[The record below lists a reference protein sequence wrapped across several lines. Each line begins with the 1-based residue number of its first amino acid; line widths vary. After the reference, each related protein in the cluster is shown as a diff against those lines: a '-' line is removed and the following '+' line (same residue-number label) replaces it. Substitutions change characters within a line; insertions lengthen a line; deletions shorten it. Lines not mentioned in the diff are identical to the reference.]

1 MALLDKAAGKP
12 PTAEEVAKRGAEEG
26 APKAEEATGIT
37 LPTEE
42 QAKNAQDLAEDLG
55 GSVVYQNGDI
65 GLIRGYRKDGQP
77 AYVPFFGKLRG
88 KVDIDN
94 YTGTHINE
102 AQKAELRNA
111 KLALEDAAAKKHA
124 YDPFVK
130 YDEKGLAVSQS
141 ISKDFAGVIAGWKDL
156 IVPNVKLYVTTV
168 ADALANRGELTGP
181 ERAAGTAALNPNE
194 LGSARYIG
202 NNTYYIALEHGENF
216 KQVLETLGHELG
228 HIHEKETLSR
238 ASPSTQAALKAD
250 HLKWLSSQIGKSARE
265 LVDSLR
271 AYETGKTTKVPEG
284 LPAEKA
290 ISYWR
295 SFSEYYADQVSRW
308 AVSDKKPVS
317 VVEKF
322 FADIGAQL
330 RKFYQTLRGQGYL
343 PTETFRKYINETT
356 KNLDLTPTEEP
367 SRESLAAKS
376 SVEPQVAQAQK
387 VAEVKSKAVEK
398 AQDKVDRSHSGG
410 QAGAALSDFVKGKA
424 TSSDTVNLLNSV
436 WDATSA
442 ASKRF
447 IVKALTTDDITRAVG
462 EQVKNLPVLNKLVG
476 KLEVMRYQ
484 MLRDLAGKIPAWKE
498 FNMKSTEG
506 GKLLADLM
514 HKSTLLNVDPT
525 AANRAAALQGKSA
538 KRRSEINDIHDMW
551 DKLGTYRNGDGQ
563 KVYKMALESYR
574 DIYQRQKALLKDK
587 IANSALEGDIENPE
601 SEKGKRWAELNN
613 RFNKSEK
620 DVYFPLMRYGKY
632 WFRIGNEYAREFYMF
647 ESAVDRNMALRNRV
661 EELQK
666 AGDARSIEKMKE
678 DLDIDLGD
686 SINDLRNKN
695 VLADPDNFLKNIL
708 DKLDG
713 DGVKD
718 IEGVKDLVTQ
728 MYLAQLPERHIL
740 TRQLHRKEVTGF
752 GSDALRN
759 YVVSMH
765 TAANQLSRLTYADQ
779 IRNTVG
785 QAYAELAG
793 NPKKNEIMPFVDEMA
808 HRASAQINPI
818 YHDDLFAKIANLGSK
833 VAFLWMLTAPKSAL
847 INWTQLPIVGL
858 PLLSAR
864 YGADK
869 TLAMAARHMNLFN
882 VLSTVER
889 DAEGN
894 VTNKWAKPSIKD
906 SGYILNNPDV
916 GKRGF
921 LSRLWQHG
929 DDHDVF
935 GSTYMGDL
943 SGRTRVS
950 TASYDSPISSGARA
964 VYNFMTGGFHHLE
977 RINRETMFMSA
988 GELEFDKAKAAG
1000 FSDKAAEKMAL
1011 DKAMELTHEAMFNFS
1026 QYNKPTWFRGSEGK
1040 LAFQFMYYP
1049 LQMASYLV
1057 RNFYNMLPYLN
1068 KEGKKEA
1075 ATKLF
1080 GTLGMTWMFA
1090 GTVGLPMY
1098 GVVMGLAE
1106 GLRNLARPGM
1116 NTDAANPDYDD
1127 DDQGNPLGKRSLDLW
1142 FKESFLPNHFGPG
1155 SNIASSL
1162 GLSPEQAEL
1171 LTRGIK
1177 IGPISAL
1184 TDLNLSALSLDHM
1197 FSKDD
1202 TPAQNAKTAI
1212 GAWFLDDELGPLGG
1226 LMMQTAGAWDDL
1238 QNGRGE
1244 RAFEK
1249 MLPAFFKGPVV
1260 AMRLAHEGSLTPQ
1273 GAEIRSAEWYTTGK
1287 LLAQSL
1293 NFGSA
1298 TVADIQESNI
1308 LAKRI
1313 VAQVDIKRT
1322 QLMNQYNNAY
1332 QTLNR
1337 DPSELNQKTLDDVQN
1352 RIDIFNY
1359 KNAIPPLMITG
1370 KILAESIANKNKE
1383 INTSEN
1389 GMVAAKELRPYIFGL
1404 LGNRPT
1410 Q

>member
-1 MALLDKAAGKP
+1 MSAAPAAP
-12 PTAEEVAKRGAEEG
+12 PEPEPVSAAPAAPPEPVPEPEPISPPVAA
-26 APKAEEATGIT
+26 
-37 LPTEE
+37 PTEPVVGPTYE
-42 QAKNAQDLAEDLG
+42 DVLQRAEA
-55 GSVVYQNGDI
+55 S
-65 GLIRGYRKDGQP
+65 
-77 AYVPFFGKLRG
+77 
-88 KVDIDN
+88 
-94 YTGTHINE
+94 
-102 AQKAELRNA
+102 
-111 KLALEDAAAKKHA
+111 
-124 YDPFVK
+124 
-130 YDEKGLAVSQS
+130 
-141 ISKDFAGVIAGWKDL
+141 
-156 IVPNVKLYVTTV
+156 
-168 ADALANRGELTGP
+168 
-181 ERAAGTAALNPNE
+181 AALNDAQRAVLRSYVSEQSRTPEQLMSMVDKIVGAPIDIEKTTFSRPAGEQVVSTAGPYTLTTPYTPAFDAQRSAVSRILRDRLNR
-194 LGSARYIG
+194 LGLKDVALRVPDYIEASAKG
-202 NNTYYIALEHGENF
+202 
-216 KQVLETLGHELG
+216 
-228 HIHEKETLSR
+228 
-238 ASPSTQAALKAD
+238 
-250 HLKWLSSQIGKSARE
+250 
-265 LVDSLR
+265 
-271 AYETGKTTKVPEG
+271 ETGKVSGAYLQKV
-284 LPAEKA
+284 
-290 ISYWR
+290 ISVALDNMR
-295 SFSEYYADQVSRW
+295 HEEVLNHEVIHA
-308 AVSDKKPVS
+308 
-317 VVEKF
+317 
-322 FADIGAQL
+322 L
-330 RKFYQTLRGQGYL
+330 RKMQLFTDTEWSRLSKEAEASWLDKYEIAERYPDESKAQQIEEAVAEAYKDYANAKQWEPSGVIDRIFARLSSTLRAIGSALSGSG
-343 PTETFRKYINETT
+343 F
-356 KNLDLTPTEEP
+356 DTPEKIFGRVE
-367 SRESLAAKS
+367 SGEVGARYREAL
-376 SVEPQVAQAQK
+376 QDAQK
-387 VAEVKSKAVEK
+387 ISFQKSKAVEK

-447 IVKALTTDDITRAVG
+447 IVKALTTEDITRAVG

-498 FNMKSTEG
+498 FNMKSPEG

-525 AANRAAALQGKSA
+525 AADRATALQGKSA

-551 DKLGTYRNGDGQ
+551 DKVGTYRNGDGQ

-601 SEKGKRWAELNN
+601 SEKGKRWAEIND

-632 WFRIGNEYAREFYMF
+632 WFRMGNGDAREFYMF

-708 DKLDG
+708 DKLGG

-740 TRQLHRKEVTGF
+740 TKQLHRKEVTGF

-833 VAFLWMLTAPKSAL
+833 VTFLWMLTAPKSAL

-894 VTNKWAKPSIKD
+894 VTNKWAKPSVKD

-935 GSTYMGDL
+935 GSTYIGNL

-950 TASYDSPISSGARA
+950 TASYESPISSGSRA
-964 VYNFMTGGFHHLE
+964 AYNFMTGGFHHLE

-1000 FSDKAAEKMAL
+1000 FSDKAAEQMAL

-1142 FKESFLPNHFGPG
+1142 FRESFLPNHFGPG

-1162 GLSPEQAEL
+1162 GLSTEQAEL

-1177 IGPISAL
+1177 TGPISAL
-1184 TDLNLSALSLDHM
+1184 TDLNLSSLSLDHM

-1337 DPSELNQKTLDDVQN
+1337 DPSELNQKTLEDVQN

-1359 KNAIPPLMITG
+1359 KNSIPPLMITG

-1389 GMVAAKELRPYIFGL
+1389 GMIVSPELRPYISGL